1 MMKKKAI
8 KKLLAALLAVAML
21 CAMAVPVMAASAKD
35 QTHSFT
41 AYQIFSGTNSTTE
54 GDTALGNIQ
63 WGSGINA
70 ESFLTALQA
79 DKTIGG
85 DFAGIEFTDANCA
98 QKVAAIV
105 AEKYTDNSANATI
118 FARIAYANKTDSSAT
133 GTGTVSISAAGYYLF
148 VDTTAFDADATDSV
162 FGLALLK
169 VAKNNSTV
177 TPTVKAAQPTVTKDV
192 YDNDDGSQQSNSD
205 TNNAFGKSADHAI
218 NESFQF
224 KLTAEIPANDN
235 FGAYNQYKVI
245 FHDSM
250 SKGITF
256 ESLASVKITSN
267 GTTTDVTDSAV
278 KTITD
283 GTAGAADWTL
293 TIDDIKTAVLGI
305 DLKYGATIEV
315 IYNAHLNEDAYVNTT
330 NGPTTNQNT
339 VYLEYSNNPNAGS
352 EASTG
357 KTPEETVYVFTYQI
371 TNTKYKND
379 VDDANKLAGAKF
391 RLYSDEACENE
402 VLLYL
407 NTDGFYYPVK
417 SGTNA
422 VEMVSNDKGEFNIK
436 GLDAG
441 VYYLRET
448 GTPDGFNTCE
458 DIKIVI
464 NASHQRTADQNSN
477 VDLTGSE
484 NMANNV
490 INRTGA
496 TLPSTG
502 GIGTTIFYVVGGGL
516 MVAAVVLL
524 VTKKR
529 MENK

>member
-1 MMKKKAI
+1 MKKTF
-8 KKLLAALLAVAML
+8 KKLMAALLAVALL
-21 CAMAVPVMAASAKD
+21 CAMALPAFAASAKD
-35 QTHSFT
+35 QPHSFT
-41 AYQIFSGTNSTTE
+41 AYQIFSGTNSTAE
-54 GDTALGNIQ
+54 SDTALGNIQ
-63 WGSGINA
+63 WGSGVNPQA
-70 ESFLTALQA
+70 FLTALKA
-79 DKTIGG
+79 DETIGT
-85 DFAGIEFTDANCA
+85 DFNGIEFSDAACA
-98 QKVAAIV
+98 RKVAAVV
-105 AEKYTDNSANATI
+105 AEKYTDNSDKATI
-118 FARIAYANKTDSSAT
+118 FARIAYANKASSSAT
-133 GTGTVSISAAGYYLF
+133 GSGSVNIENAGYYLF
-148 VDTTAFDADATDSV
+148 VDTTAFDASATDSV

-192 YDNDDGSQQSNSD
+192 YDNDDGTQKGYSD
-205 TNNAFGKSADHAI
+205 TNAKFGKSADHAI

-224 KLTAEIPANDN
+224 KLTAVIPANNN
-235 FGAYNQYKVI
+235 FGAYKQYKVI

-250 SKGITF
+250 SEGITF
-256 ESLASVKITSN
+256 ESLESVKITSN
-267 GTTTDVTDSAV
+267 GTTTDVTSSAN
-278 KTITD
+278 KSIAN
-283 GTAGAADWTL
+283 GTAGAAEWTL
-293 TIDDIKTAVLGI
+293 TIDDIKTAVHDI
-305 DLKYGATIEV
+305 DLTNGATVEV
-315 IYNAHLNEDAYVNTT
+315 IYNAHLNEKAYVNTAD
-330 NGPTTNQNT
+330 GPTTNKNT

-352 EASTG
+352 ENSTG
-357 KTPEETVYVFTYQI
+357 KTPEEAVYVFTYQI
-371 TNTKYKND
+371 TNTKYKNEAND
-379 VDDANKLAGAKF
+379 GNKLAGAKF
-391 RLYSDEACENE
+391 RLYSDAACEHE

-407 NTDGFYYPVK
+407 NSDGFYYPIKTDVN
-417 SGTNA
+417 NA

-464 NASHQRTADQNSN
+464 SASHRRIGDQSSKVELDNS
-477 VDLTGSE
+477 V

-490 INRTGA
+490 INKTGA

-502 GIGTTIFYVVGGGL
+502 GMGTTLFYVIGGGL